1 MMQFFYFFQVLLMRR
16 KQISPWIVFS
26 CLLIDAMTK
35 SCSIALSSCWSG
47 IRTPRSTQGV
57 VRFSQVP
64 SDIRTQFAGA
74 DDPETEEAS
83 LYQGVVDREA
93 HVQLL
98 DQSLRRWTGRGI
110 MDRIPNS
117 ITSRDDDLDSIL
129 TSSRYALYSHGV
141 LTPDMIDGAVIN
153 FGNFAALSTF
163 GLTWKQFVQI
173 PCCRMAPP
181 GFHQNNLGQTLE
193 QLELAA
199 QTQPEEKSHQVIE
212 RYSGLR
218 SALGEE
224 QQTTFR
230 VRDAVIWN
238 VIDNEGKYY
247 GQATFFDREAIEV
260 LS

>member
-1 MMQFFYFFQVLLMRR
+1 MMMLCRYFFQLLMRR
-16 KQISPWIVFS
+16 KQISPWIFFS
-26 CLLIDAMTK
+26 CLLIDVTMK
-35 SCSIALSSCWSG
+35 SCSALSSCRSG
-47 IRTPRSTQGV
+47 IWTPRSTQSV
-57 VRFSQVP
+57 VRFSRVP
-64 SDIRTQFAGA
+64 IDIRTQFAGA

-83 LYQGVVDREA
+83 LYQGVLDREA

-117 ITSRDDDLDSIL
+117 ITSGDDDLDSIL

-141 LTPDMIDGAVIN
+141 LTPDMIDGAVTN
-153 FGNFAALSTF
+153 FGNFAALSAF

-199 QTQPEEKSHQVIE
+199 QTQPEEKNQQVIE

-230 VRDAVIWN
+230 IRNAAIWN
-238 VIDNEGKYY
+238 VVDNEGKYY

-260 LS
+260 IS